1 LDIYASLSHSLIHKH
16 LPDAK
21 QSGFQIDKNGNI
33 RLIFNFTGTMLIQ
46 SEPGVKGV
54 WEEARNVWVSLVIK
68 GKVQI
73 KKGKRGSKK
82 FVMNPKSSE
91 IQSIKVTNSQDE
103 EMSSEAVHMTY
114 YFNKELA
121 HLFQFLQPVEIP
133 IPEPF
138 TPKEIECLG
147 ISFDELDISIRKGF
161 VEFDVSYKEVD
172 QDRDSA
178 FCQKFISQIR

>member
-1 LDIYASLSHSLIHKH
+1 
-16 LPDAK
+16 
-21 QSGFQIDKNGNI
+21 
-33 RLIFNFTGTMLIQ
+33 MLIQ